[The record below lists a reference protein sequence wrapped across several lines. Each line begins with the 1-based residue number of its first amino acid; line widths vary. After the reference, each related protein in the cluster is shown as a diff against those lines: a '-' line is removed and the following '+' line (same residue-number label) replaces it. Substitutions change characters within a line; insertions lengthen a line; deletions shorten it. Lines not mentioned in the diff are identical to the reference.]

1 MSTSLLYHAFGLRGH
16 VYDATEYAGG
26 GVSFRFRLQPD
37 RLRCAVCGSRTVT
50 LKGKVERRFRSL
62 PIGKKPTWLQV
73 AIPRVGC
80 RDCGGVR
87 QVHLPFAEPRVSYTR
102 AFERYVLELCRHMTM
117 LAVARHLGVSWDV
130 VKEIQKRHLRR
141 RFKRPR
147 LRGLVEV
154 AIDEVYLGKR
164 HRFITLVLDLR
175 TGAVVY
181 VGKGKGADALAGFWR
196 RLRRS
201 RSRIQAVAMDM
212 SQAYI
217 HAVSQHL
224 PEATIVFDH
233 FHVIKLV
240 NEKLSDL
247 RREVQREA
255 EEKLH
260 KDVLKGMRW
269 LLLKNPEHLDERRN
283 ERQRLAEALHLNQ
296 PLATAY
302 YLKED
307 LRQVWT
313 QPTKEAATAFLK
325 DWIARASASGI
336 RILIKLANTIGAH
349 RHGILAWYDYR
360 ISTGHLEGTNN
371 KIRTMQRQAYGF
383 RDQEFFILK
392 VFALHGTR
400 YALVG

>member
-1 MSTSLLYHAFGLRGH
+1 MSLLYHAFGLRDH

-26 GVSFRFRLQPD
+26 VVSFRFRLRPD
-37 RLRCAVCGSRTVT
+37 RLRCAGCGSQTVT

-73 AIPRVGC
+73 VIPRVGC
-80 RDCGGVR
+80 RDCGAVR
-87 QVHLPFAEPRVSYTR
+87 QAHLPFAEPRVSYTR

-117 LAVARHLGVSWDV
+117 LAVARHLSVSWDV

-154 AIDEVYLGKR
+154 AIDELYLGKCD
-164 HRFITLVLDLR
+164 RFITLVLDLR
-175 TGAVVY
+175 TGAVIY
-181 VGKGKGADALAGFWR
+181 VGKGKGAEALAGFWH

-201 RSRIQAVAMDM
+201 RAHIQAVAMDM

-240 NEKLSDL
+240 NKQLSAL

-255 EEKLH
+255 EEKLQ
-260 KDVLKGMRW
+260 KAVLKGTRW

-360 ISTGHLEGTNN
+360 ISTGPLEGTNN

-392 VFALHGTR
+392 VFALHETR